1 MLGDE
6 MTKPTRP
13 PEFQKGDI
21 VRLKTGK
28 KSQKV
33 LQVKW
38 HDRLREYFIVARYLG
53 ANLEYDRM
61 LRWRRETDYTIVKR
75 ELPLFHGEYEEK
87 PVMPDLYQVKA
98 EPERYGTVLLDGS
111 GSPVKN
117 SSGQLILEMKGEG
130 GKVASFKSNEIELV
144 LPYSVELTLLGVNGR
159 VGKDQSKH
167 VIAEEGQVQ
176 KNDVLLE
183 LDTGLVWRVTLL
195 DSKARNA
202 KDNKTKWMKI
212 PAEFIT
218 FGASDK

>member
-1 MLGDE
+1 
-6 MTKPTRP
+6 
-13 PEFQKGDI
+13 
-21 VRLKTGK
+21 
-28 KSQKV
+28 
-33 LQVKW
+33 
-38 HDRLREYFIVARYLG
+38 
-53 ANLEYDRM
+53 
-61 LRWRRETDYTIVKR
+61 
-75 ELPLFHGEYEEK
+75 
-87 PVMPDLYQVKA
+87 MPDLYQVKA